1 MSVASVVNNNVSPTT
16 LCIRNQFPDETVQVQ
31 STASLISSTCGFHR
45 ADTRSP
51 IIQRSNDMMVDFFR
65 LYERHCDDILY
76 LILMEQFDMVK
87 PSLFWHRHYR
97 SNVFYPML
105 RIYKLIVNYHLSEY
119 IFVNPVSIDRRM
131 HGMLSPE
138 NIT

>member
-1 MSVASVVNNNVSPTT
+1 MY
-16 LCIRNQFPDETVQVQ
+16 IGNQFPDETVQVQ
-31 STASLISSTCGFHR
+31 PTASLLSSTCGFHR
-45 ADTRSP
+45 GPWAGTTRLADTQSP
-51 IIQRSNDMMVDFFR
+51 IIQRSNDTMVDFYR